1 MSEMSL
7 NEQINAIN
15 EVIEYYGKVER
26 DIKYLNEKVS
36 EKLVWLSQ
44 NGLRTEITE
53 MVRSTYMGHINNELS
68 KMLSQMKNQDMV
80 YLEEVREHLIRTG
93 AEQ

>member
-15 EVIEYYGKVER
+15 EVIEYYGQVER

-36 EKLVWLSQ
+36 EKLTFLSQ

-53 MVRSTYMGHINNELS
+53 MVKSTYMGHINDEMS
-68 KMLSQMKNQDMV
+68 KMLGQMKSQDMV

-93 AEQ
+93 AER